1 MQNRNAQ
8 IDLLRV
14 LAMLMIVS
22 GHFVY
27 HGVHH
32 ISVPDATSVQYVSS
46 LAGRLNF
53 IFLQFLG
60 YSCNIATNIFFLITG
75 YFLVRPRTL
84 SYAVDKS
91 YKQWKTIV
99 FYSLSIYVVLCASG
113 FSVFSLRHAI
123 EQLTP
128 IYSRNYWFMST
139 YIVLLLLS
147 PFVSKSLDALSKKA
161 YQGLLFVLLLINFA
175 EGKFGYGS
183 IFSGG
188 MSLVFALSLFSLGGY
203 IRKYPLRERR
213 YFPLVCLSVYVGIS
227 LLLTFYSYFGQVLGL
242 VDVGQPLHLKSMANN
257 SIPLLCSVCFF
268 LVFTPPNRLCLPA
281 IVSRL
286 SVSVSPYVLAVYLI
300 HDNRLFRSVLW
311 DNIVRPLDYLDSYWF
326 MPYCLVTV
334 ILIFALCVTIEY
346 IRQKIASLF

>member
-1 MQNRNAQ
+1 MLNRNPQ

-14 LAMLMIVS
+14 LAMLMIVC

-32 ISVPDATSVQYVSS
+32 ISVSEAAPVSFSPS

-53 IFLQFLG
+53 IFLQFWG

-75 YFLVRPRTL
+75 YFLVKPRTL
-84 SYAVDKS
+84 SYAVNKS
-91 YKQWKTIV
+91 YKQWKIIV

-147 PFVSKSLDALSKKA
+147 PFVSKSLDALSKKE

-242 VDVGQPLHLKSMANN
+242 VDTGQPLHLKSMANN
-257 SIPLLCSVCFF
+257 SIPLFCSVCFF
-268 LVFTPPNRLCLPA
+268 LVFTTRSFRLPV

-286 SVSVSPYVLAVYLI
+286 CVAVSPYVLAVYLI
-300 HDNRLFRSVLW
+300 HDHRMFRAVLW
-311 DNIVRPLDYLDSYWF
+311 DTIVRPLDYLDSYWF

-334 ILIFALCVTIEY
+334 LLIFAVCVTIEY

>member
-1 MQNRNAQ
+1 MLNRNPQ

-14 LAMLMIVS
+14 LAMLMIVC

-32 ISVPDATSVQYVSS
+32 ISVSEAAPVSFSPS

-75 YFLVRPRTL
+75 YFLVKPRTL
-84 SYAVDKS
+84 SYAVNKS
-91 YKQWKTIV
+91 YKQWKIIV

-147 PFVSKSLDALSKKA
+147 PFVSKSLDVLSKKE
-161 YQGLLFVLLLINFA
+161 YQGLLLVLLLINFA

-188 MSLVFALSLFSLGGY
+188 MSLVFALSLFCLGGY
-203 IRKYPLRERR
+203 IKKYPLRERR

-227 LLLTFYSYFGQVLGL
+227 LLLTLYSYFGQAFGL
-242 VDVGQPLHLKSMANN
+242 VDAGQPLHLKSMANN
-257 SIPLLCSVCFF
+257 SIPLFCSVCFF
-268 LVFTPPNRLCLPA
+268 LVFTTRSFRLPV

-286 SVSVSPYVLAVYLI
+286 CVAVSPYVLAVYLI
-300 HDNRLFRSVLW
+300 HDHKMLRAVLW
-311 DNIVRPLDYLDSYWF
+311 DTIVRPLNYLDSYWF

-334 ILIFALCVTIEY
+334 ILIFAVCVTIEY

>member
-1 MQNRNAQ
+1 MLNRNPQ

-14 LAMLMIVS
+14 LAMLMIVC

-32 ISVPDATSVQYVSS
+32 ISVSEAAPVSFSPS

-75 YFLVRPRTL
+75 YFLVKPRTL
-84 SYAVDKS
+84 SYAVNKS
-91 YKQWKTIV
+91 YKQWKIIV

-147 PFVSKSLDALSKKA
+147 PFVSKSLDALSMKE
-161 YQGLLFVLLLINFA
+161 YQGLLLVLLLINFA

-242 VDVGQPLHLKSMANN
+242 VDTGQPLHLKSMANN
-257 SIPLLCSVCFF
+257 SIPLFCSVCFF
-268 LVFTPPNRLCLPA
+268 LVFTTRSFRLPV

-286 SVSVSPYVLAVYLI
+286 CVAVSPYVLAVYLI
-300 HDNRLFRSVLW
+300 HDHRMFRAVLW
-311 DNIVRPLDYLDSYWF
+311 DTIVRPLDYLDSYWF

-334 ILIFALCVTIEY
+334 ILIFAVCVTIEY

>member
-1 MQNRNAQ
+1 MLNRNPQ

-14 LAMLMIVS
+14 LAMLMIVC

-32 ISVPDATSVQYVSS
+32 ISVSEAAPVSFSPS

-75 YFLVRPRTL
+75 YFLVKPRTL
-84 SYAVDKS
+84 SYAVNKS
-91 YKQWKTIV
+91 YKQWKIIV

-147 PFVSKSLDALSKKA
+147 PFVSKSLDVLSKKE

-188 MSLVFALSLFSLGGY
+188 MSLVFALSLFCLGGY
-203 IRKYPLRERR
+203 IKKYPLRERR

-227 LLLTFYSYFGQVLGL
+227 LLLTLYSYFGQAFGL
-242 VDVGQPLHLKSMANN
+242 VDAGQPLHLKSMANN
-257 SIPLLCSVCFF
+257 SIPLFCSVCFF
-268 LVFTPPNRLCLPA
+268 LVFTTRSFRLPV

-286 SVSVSPYVLAVYLI
+286 CVAVSPYVLAVYLI
-300 HDNRLFRSVLW
+300 HDHRMFRAVLW

-334 ILIFALCVTIEY
+334 LLIFAVCVTIEY

>member
-1 MQNRNAQ
+1 MLNRNPQ

-14 LAMLMIVS
+14 LAMLMIVC

-32 ISVPDATSVQYVSS
+32 ISVSEAAPVSFSPS

-75 YFLVRPRTL
+75 YFLVKPRTL
-84 SYAVDKS
+84 SYAVNKS
-91 YKQWKTIV
+91 YKQWKIIV

-147 PFVSKSLDALSKKA
+147 PFVSKSLDVLSKKE

-188 MSLVFALSLFSLGGY
+188 MSLVFALSLFCLGGY

-227 LLLTFYSYFGQVLGL
+227 LLLTLYSYFGQVLGL
-242 VDVGQPLHLKSMANN
+242 VDAGQPLHLKSMANN
-257 SIPLLCSVCFF
+257 SIPLFCSVCFF
-268 LVFTPPNRLCLPA
+268 LVFTTRSFRLPV

-286 SVSVSPYVLAVYLI
+286 CVAVSPYVLAVYLI
-300 HDNRLFRSVLW
+300 HDHRILRAVLW
-311 DNIVRPLDYLDSYWF
+311 DTIVRPLDYLDSYWF

-334 ILIFALCVTIEY
+334 ILIFAVCVTIEY

>member
-1 MQNRNAQ
+1 MLNRNPQ

-14 LAMLMIVS
+14 LAMLMIVC

-32 ISVPDATSVQYVSS
+32 ISVSEAAPVSFSPS

-147 PFVSKSLDALSKKA
+147 PFVSKSLDALSKKE
-161 YQGLLFVLLLINFA
+161 YQGLLLVLLLINFA

-242 VDVGQPLHLKSMANN
+242 VEVGQPLHLKSMANN

-268 LVFTPPNRLCLPA
+268 LVFTTRRFRLPS

-300 HDNRLFRSVLW
+300 HDHRLFRAVLW
-311 DNIVRPLDYLDSYWF
+311 DNIVRPLDFLDSYWF

-334 ILIFALCVTIEY
+334 ILIFAVCVTIEY